1 VHLKGKRLAN
11 QDFFFLGP
19 ILLNLRLVALIQIWF
34 ILGLQLCVYFQR
46 VWFLKNK
53 NKIFLKV
60 NYKLVS
66 RVLRNKL
73 ITPCFKN

>member
-1 VHLKGKRLAN
+1 MQIYNLIKTL
-11 QDFFFLGP
+11 
-19 ILLNLRLVALIQIWF
+19 INLRLVALIQIWF

-46 VWFLKNK
+46 LWFLKNK

-73 ITPCFKN
+73 ITPSCFKN